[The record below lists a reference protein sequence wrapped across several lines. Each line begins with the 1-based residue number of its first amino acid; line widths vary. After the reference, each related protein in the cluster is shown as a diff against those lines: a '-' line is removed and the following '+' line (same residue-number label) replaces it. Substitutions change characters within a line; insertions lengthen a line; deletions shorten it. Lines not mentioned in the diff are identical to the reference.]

1 MAVNR
6 PPVNPKKLRPYD
18 QPPKVRRS
26 LIPSGPDSAATA
38 FVVAGVVWLAAA
50 LGIGALW
57 AALRVV
63 PDLVVLSLDIP
74 LLVVPDLLHVELS
87 ATTAGLGFW
96 NALVFGWLGN
106 ALIGASL
113 FAVTRLTGRRL
124 HFPRMLFLA
133 ALLWNMG
140 MLGGL
145 AAVYVPILTAPGTL
159 SAFPF
164 AIDGALAPALLIVTA
179 SVLRTVLASPRSFPY
194 PGVAFTLVGL
204 LALLAAVGTG
214 AAVETLDFFIA
225 IDPTLRAL
233 WDALYVRM
241 LIGLGFGGL
250 TLGTLFYAVPRVT
263 GNPLW
268 SIGTAWLTWLL
279 WAAFGSLALLGAL
292 EDTSIPFLI
301 TQAGNAAGLM
311 LLAPA
316 LLAAANL
323 LLTVSGRW
331 TLLLSPGAL
340 AFGVVGV
347 AFVAAAGLLGAIG
360 ALGNVHSFV
369 RGTAWESGVLL
380 WLTAGAGGFAALSVA
395 DHALPRLLHRD
406 WRSGLLTSVALYG
419 IFAGVAWAGF
429 SLITGGL
436 AEGSLR
442 VLGTPADEAMGHLVW
457 YALSAAA
464 GFGLAALGGLASLVD
479 LFLQYTTAR
488 RAAYAMPPEA
498 TTAMEPAGAGAA
510 N

>member
-18 QPPKVRRS
+18 QPPRVRRA
-26 LIPSGPDSAATA
+26 LIPAGPDSAATA
-38 FVVAGVVWLAAA
+38 FTVAGVVWLAAA
-50 LGIGALW
+50 LGIGTLW
-57 AALRVV
+57 AGMRLV

-74 LLVVPDLLHVELS
+74 LVVVPDVLRVEFS
-87 ATTAGLGFW
+87 AATAGLGFW

-106 ALIGASL
+106 ALIGAAL
-113 FAVTRLTGRRL
+113 FRGPRLTGKPL
-124 HFPRMLFLA
+124 HFPRFLFLA

-145 AAVYVPILTAPGTL
+145 AAVYVPILTAPGIL

-164 AIDGALAPALLIVTA
+164 PIDGALAPALLIVTA
-179 SVLRTVLASPRSFPY
+179 SMLKMLLTPPRAIPY
-194 PGVAFTLVGL
+194 PGVAFSIVGL
-204 LALLAAVGTG
+204 LALLGAVGTG

-233 WDALYVRM
+233 WDAVYVRM

-250 TLGTLFYAVPRVT
+250 TLGALFYAIPRVT

-268 SIGTAWLTWLL
+268 SAGTAWLTWLL
-279 WAAFGSLALLGAL
+279 WVSFGSLALLGAL

-301 TQAGNAAGLM
+301 TQVGNTAGLI

-316 LLAAANL
+316 LLVAANL

-331 TLLLSPGAL
+331 TLLLTPGAL

-347 AFVAAAGLLGAIG
+347 AFVGATALLGAIG
-360 ALGNVHSFV
+360 SLDSVHAFV
-369 RGTAWESGVLL
+369 RGTAWESGLLL
-380 WLTAGAGGFAALSVA
+380 WVTAGAGGFAALSTT

-406 WRSGLLTSVALYG
+406 WRAGILTSVALYAT
-419 IFAGVAWAGF
+419 FAGIAWAGF
-429 SLITGGL
+429 SLLSGGL

-442 VLGTPADEAMGHLVW
+442 ELGTPADEAMGHLVW
-457 YALSAAA
+457 YAGSAAA

-488 RAAYAMPPEA
+488 RAAYAMPVEPA
-498 TTAMEPAGAGAA
+498 NSMEPAGAGAA